1 MRRYWQNDF
10 FAAVM
15 KLVIKTVGI
24 LIAALILNSPQLFA
38 QLISNHNP
46 PVYAGIPK
54 TGSLRTL
61 H

>member
-1 MRRYWQNDF
+1 
-10 FAAVM
+10 M